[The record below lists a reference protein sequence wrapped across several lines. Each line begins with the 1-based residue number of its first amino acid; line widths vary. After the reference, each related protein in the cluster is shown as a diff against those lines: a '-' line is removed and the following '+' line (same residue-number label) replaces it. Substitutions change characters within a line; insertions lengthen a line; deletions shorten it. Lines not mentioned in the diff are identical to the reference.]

1 MVNVP
6 ANPPPDVDEEART
19 AFFYTLGVCVTRWAY
34 VDRKLFELYHWALKA
49 DIDRAAILYYKD
61 RTLTSRLQNVDAL
74 ARFSITYEIIRSEWD
89 SLKKENTVALTNS

>member
-34 VDRKLFELYHWALKA
+34 VDRKLFELYH
-49 DIDRAAILYYKD
+49 
-61 RTLTSRLQNVDAL
+61 
-74 ARFSITYEIIRSEWD
+74 
-89 SLKKENTVALTNS
+89 